1 MRRILRLVWL
11 GTLLGTAPGCVWMSR
26 LGTDEAGLP
35 HGKTWFVG
43 GAGSVGNVVGTFDVP
58 RGLRAAHYKG
68 AIEVFG
74 WQSVVGGTLRDM
86 LDRER
91 NEGEARRLAADIQNY
106 LDQHPGRRVNLIALS
121 AGTGIATW
129 ALEALPPTYRVG
141 TVVYLGSALSRD
153 YDLSRALERISGR
166 LHCFYS
172 ADDPLLRYG
181 LPITGAVD
189 RSSPVAAGLYGFAR
203 PSAADG
209 PQQAGYARRLRNH
222 PYRHEYADY
231 GYFGWHADSTSPR
244 FIEKVVAPLLNEHL
258 EPD

>member
-1 MRRILRLVWL
+1 MLGLVGL
-11 GTLLGTAPGCVWMSR
+11 GVLLGTTSGCVWMSR
-26 LGTDEAGLP
+26 LGSDEAGLP

-58 RGLRAAHYKG
+58 KGLRAARYRG

-91 NEGEARRLAADIQNY
+91 NEGEARRLAAAIQQY
-106 LDQHPGRRVNLIALS
+106 LDQYPGRRVNLIALS

-129 ALEALPPTYRVG
+129 ALEALPPTHRVG

-153 YDLSRALERISGR
+153 YDLSRALTNVRGR

-181 LPITGAVD
+181 VPITGAVD
-189 RSSPVAAGLYGFAR
+189 RSSPIAAGLYGFAR
-203 PSAADG
+203 PPAAEG
-209 PQQAGYARRLRNH
+209 PALAVYVRRLRNH
-222 PYRHEYADY
+222 PYRREYAEY

-244 FIEKVVAPLLNEHL
+244 FIEKVVAPLLDERL

>member
-1 MRRILRLVWL
+1 MRRILRLVGLGVFL
-11 GTLLGTAPGCVWMSR
+11 GTVPGCVWMSR
-26 LGTDEAGLP
+26 LGSDGAGQP
-35 HGKTWFVG
+35 HGQTWFIG
-43 GAGSVGNVVGTFDVP
+43 GAGPVGNVVGTFDVP
-58 RGLRAAHYKG
+58 RGLRAARYRG

-74 WQSVVGGTLRDM
+74 WQCVVGGTLRDM

-91 NEGEARRLAADIQNY
+91 GAGEARRLAADIQQY
-106 LDQHPGRRVNLIALS
+106 LDQFPGRRVNLIALS

-129 ALEALPPTYRVG
+129 ALEALPPTHRVG

-153 YDLSRALERISGR
+153 YDLSRALARIGGR

-181 LPITGAVD
+181 VPLTGAVD

-209 PQQAGYARRLRNH
+209 PTQTVYARRLRNH
-222 PYRHEYADY
+222 PYRREYAEY

-244 FIEKVVAPLLNEHL
+244 FIEKVVAPLLNERL